1 MTDQQDPTIE
11 VTFAS
16 PISETLQQLIGSVK
30 REVLRQFIEQ
40 LMTALQGEGYLL
52 HELVACLADFAEQR
66 GEEEQA
72 EILDQAVQSLFN
84 IHRRSRTENP
94 SVSGEEANED

>member
-1 MTDQQDPTIE
+1 MQHDPTIE

-16 PISETLQQLIGSVK
+16 SFDEILQQLIGRLK

-40 LMTALQGEGYLL
+40 LMVTLQSEGYHV
-52 HELVACLADFAEQR
+52 HELIVCLADFCELR

-72 EILDQAVQSLFN
+72 EILDQTVERLFG
-84 IHRRSRTENP
+84 IHRRSRTEENP
-94 SVSGEEANED
+94 ISGEEANE